1 VTAEAVV
8 ASCGA
13 TLQPLE
19 TAANAAWWDA
29 NTDASDETQRRRA
42 DADIA
47 LSDALADAD
56 AFADVRAA
64 QAESGIDPLVARQL
78 EVLVQGF
85 TPQQVDADLRREIV
99 EVQSDIES
107 RFARHRGEIDGTD
120 VDDNE
125 ILEVLRTSNDNA
137 HRRAA
142 WEASKS
148 VGAEVAPAVRELAR
162 LRNRAARSVGYRD
175 HFALALAMTDFDEA
189 RLFTTLAEVDELT
202 AAPFRTLKAELD
214 EQVSTRFGLD
224 VGALRPW
231 HYDDPFFQDAPSAVG
246 VDLDPY
252 LAAAD
257 VDALT
262 VQTFDSM
269 GLDVRG
275 VLARSDLTP
284 RPGKSQHAFC
294 IDVDRVG
301 DVRVL
306 SNNTP
311 SERWAETML
320 HEFGHAVYFE
330 GVSRDLPWL
339 LRTMHIC
346 VTEAVAMR
354 CGRLVRDPEWLA
366 AIAGLPAAEVAVLA
380 PRTRAASRAYLLI
393 FARWVLVMTHF
404 EHGLY
409 ADPDAD
415 HNTRWWDLVE
425 RFQLV
430 HRPDDRHAPDWAA
443 KIHIAAAPVY
453 YHNYLFGEMIASQLS
468 AALGGLVDN
477 TEAGRALATR
487 MFAPGATLRW
497 DRLVEHATGSPLD
510 PALFARDLANSY

>member
-29 NTDASDETQRRRA
+29 NTDASDATQRRRA

-64 QAESGIDPLVARQL
+64 QSESGIDPLVARQL
-78 EVLVQGF
+78 EVLVQGY
-85 TPQQVDADLRREIV
+85 TPNQVAADLRREIV

-107 RFARHRGEIDGTD
+107 RFARHRGEIDGTA

-137 HRRAA
+137 HRQAA

-148 VGAEVAPAVRELAR
+148 VGAEVAAEVRELAR
-162 LRNRAARSVGYRD
+162 LRNRAAQSVGYRD
-175 HFALALAMTDFDEA
+175 HFALALAMTDFDEE
-189 RLFTTLAEVDELT
+189 RLFATLAEVDELT
-202 AAPFRTLKAELD
+202 AAPFRALKGQLD
-214 EQVSTRFGLD
+214 EQVSARFGID
-224 VGALRPW
+224 VDSLRPW
-231 HYDDPFFQDAPSAVG
+231 HYDDPFFQDAPSSIG

-252 LAAAD
+252 LADAD

-262 VQTFDSM
+262 VRTFDTM

-275 VLARSDLTP
+275 VLSRSDLTP
-284 RPGKSQHAFC
+284 RSGKSQHAFC

-330 GVSRDLPWL
+330 GLSRELPWL

-346 VTEAVAMR
+346 LTEAVAMR
-354 CGRLVRDPEWLA
+354 CGRLVRDPLWLQQ
-366 AIAGLPAAEVAVLA
+366 IPGLPATTVADLA
-380 PRTRAASRAYLLI
+380 PQARAASRAYLLV

-404 EHGLY
+404 ERGLY
-409 ADPDAD
+409 AQPDAD
-415 HNTRWWDLVE
+415 HDTRWWDLVE
-425 RFQLV
+425 RYQLV
-430 HRPDDRHAPDWAA
+430 HRPDGRHAPDWAA

-453 YHNYLFGEMIASQLS
+453 YHNYLFGEMIASQLT
-468 AALGGLVDN
+468 AAFGGLVGDA
-477 TEAGRALATR
+477 EAGRALTSR
-487 MFAPGATLRW
+487 MFGPGATKRW
-497 DRLVEHATGSPLD
+497 DHQVESATGYKLT
-510 PALFARDLANSY
+510 PAVFARELSN